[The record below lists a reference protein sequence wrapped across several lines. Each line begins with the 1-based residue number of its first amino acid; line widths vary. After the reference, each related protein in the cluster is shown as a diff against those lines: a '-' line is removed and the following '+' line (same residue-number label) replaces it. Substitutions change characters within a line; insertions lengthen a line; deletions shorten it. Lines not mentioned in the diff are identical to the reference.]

1 MIKNIIFDF
10 GKVLVDYDFDRF
22 TARLISDREEQLRFM
37 HMVCDDD
44 FVAMCDKED
53 TPIQQII
60 DEQKCIHPEWAI
72 YLQQFHDRFSECVT
86 GEIPGMKELLA
97 RLRRQ
102 GFALYG
108 LTNWSSLVHPV
119 IAQYDILRMLDDRL
133 ISSEEHL
140 LKPDVRIYQRLTEK
154 FGLKA
159 EECLFTDDKPIN
171 IEGARAAGMQGIV
184 FKDAHQFEEEL
195 QKYI

>member
-10 GKVLVDYDFDRF
+10 GKVLVGYDFDRF

-44 FVAMCDKED
+44 FVAICDKED

-60 DEQKCIHPEWAI
+60 DEQKCLYPEWAT

-86 GEIPGMKELLA
+86 GEILGMKELLT

-184 FKDAHQFEEEL
+184 FQDAHQFEEEL